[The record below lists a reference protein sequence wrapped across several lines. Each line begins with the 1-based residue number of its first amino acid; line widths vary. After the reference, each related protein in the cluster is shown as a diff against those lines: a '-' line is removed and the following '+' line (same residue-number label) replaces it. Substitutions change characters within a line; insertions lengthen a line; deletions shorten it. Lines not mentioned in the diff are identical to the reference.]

1 MPTYTYRDK
10 ASGEQFD
17 VVMRWTALA
26 DYEAAHPELQRVIVA
41 PMVVTEQFEAFISP
55 ATGKAITNRAEH
67 RYDLAASGC
76 RVMEPDES
84 PTKGK
89 LRNKSFTDKRG
100 LTVSDEYRDYDK
112 STKQKEA
119 V

>member
-1 MPTYTYRDK
+1 MARYIWKDGAFREPGTGERMP
-10 ASGEQFD
+10 
-17 VVMRWTALA
+17 V
-26 DYEAAHPELQRVIVA
+26 PEREGICLPRI
-41 PMVVTEQFEAFISP
+41 VTEHFEPFISP
-55 ATGKAITNRAEH
+55 ATGKPVTSRAEH

-89 LRNKSFTDKRG
+89 LRNKAFTDKRG
-100 LTVSDEYRDYDK
+100 LSVSDDYRDYDK

-119 V
+119 T

>member
-1 MPTYTYRDK
+1 MPRYIWKDGAFRSPETGERMAVPERD
-10 ASGEQFD
+10 GICLP
-17 VVMRWTALA
+17 R
-26 DYEAAHPELQRVIVA
+26 I
-41 PMVVTEQFEAFISP
+41 VTEQFVPFISP
-55 ATGKAITNRAEH
+55 ATGKPITSRAEH

-89 LRNKSFTDKRG
+89 LRNKHFTDKRG
-100 LTVSDEYRDYDK
+100 LSVSEEYRDYDK

-119 V
+119 P